1 MIAVAEPGTRS
12 LSDDEFVLFQ
22 KLVKRL
28 SGISLGPQK
37 KPLVLCR
44 LGPRLRALGLRS
56 FGEYYRRV
64 TAAGG
69 EGELV
74 HMLDCICTNETH
86 FFREREQFELLE
98 REILPAWEKSAGPGS
113 PDRGAPRAR
122 VRRPL
127 RAWSAACSTGEE
139 PYSIAMTLLDSLSSS
154 EHSGARA
161 DRAPRR
167 AGGAPAGVP
176 GIGVLATDLS
186 VRALER
192 ARCAVWP
199 IDRASEIP
207 DGRLRAYML
216 RGTGASAGLMKAGPE
231 LRQIVTFRRFNLLD
245 AAPER
250 FGLFDLIFCR
260 NVFIYFDAATKA
272 EIVAKLIASL
282 APGGYLFL
290 GHAEGLHGTDPRV
303 RCVAPSVYRLQPQAG
318 LKGSRI
324 Q

>member
-1 MIAVAEPGTRS
+1 MIAIAEPGART

-22 KLVKRL
+22 RLVKRL

-37 KPLVLCR
+37 KPLLLCR
-44 LGPRLRALGLRS
+44 LGPRLRVLGLRS

-69 EGELV
+69 EDELV

-86 FFREREQFELLE
+86 FFREREQFALLE
-98 REILPAWEKSAGPGS
+98 REILPAWEKSAGHGA

-154 EHSGARA
+154 SDGSGAA
-161 DRAPRR
+161 GRAPRW

-186 VRALER
+186 VRALEQ
-192 ARCAVWP
+192 ARRAVWP
-199 IDRASEIP
+199 IERASEIP
-207 DGRLRAYML
+207 DERLRAYML

-260 NVFIYFDAATKA
+260 NVFIYFDAVTKA

-303 RCVAPSVYRLQPQAG
+303 RCIAPSVYQLQPLAG
-318 LKGSRI
+318 LKGSRN

>member
-1 MIAVAEPGTRS
+1 MIAIAEPGART

-22 KLVKRL
+22 RLVKRL

-37 KPLVLCR
+37 KPLLLCR
-44 LGPRLRALGLRS
+44 LGPRLRLLGLRS

-69 EGELV
+69 EDELV

-86 FFREREQFELLE
+86 FFREREQFALLE
-98 REILPAWEKSAGPGS
+98 REILPAWEKSAGHGA

-154 EHSGARA
+154 SDGSGAAGRA
-161 DRAPRR
+161 SRW

-186 VRALER
+186 VRALEQ
-192 ARCAVWP
+192 ARRAVWP
-199 IDRASEIP
+199 IERASEIP
-207 DGRLRAYML
+207 DERLRAYML

-260 NVFIYFDAATKA
+260 NVFIYFDAVTKA

-303 RCVAPSVYRLQPQAG
+303 RCIAPSVYQLQPLAG
-318 LKGSRI
+318 LKGSRNP
-324 Q
+324 